1 MSLRFESLD
10 YPTAAAELVRQLTAH
25 PHLWLIIA
33 ALPGT
38 AQFILMDAE
47 TVDTDADLPDFTLA
61 DIRFQGSFD
70 HLAAL
75 SLFHVAQLSHVG
87 GDS

>member
-1 MSLRFESLD
+1 
-10 YPTAAAELVRQLTAH
+10 
-25 PHLWLIIA
+25 
-33 ALPGT
+33 
-38 AQFILMDAE
+38 MDAE